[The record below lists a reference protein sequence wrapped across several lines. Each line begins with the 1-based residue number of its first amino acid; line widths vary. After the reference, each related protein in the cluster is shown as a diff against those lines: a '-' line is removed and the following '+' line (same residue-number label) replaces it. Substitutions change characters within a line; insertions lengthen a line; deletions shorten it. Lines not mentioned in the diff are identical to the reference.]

1 MVRVKVPNELIFY
14 IVSYLYDIEKSLFKY
29 VLVSRDWARIVIPF
43 LWENSFHN
51 ENFKIDSLKRII
63 YCNLSS
69 DKRDL
74 YSEFFLEKYHARP
87 LFNYLSFAKKIN
99 TLQIKNIFVDY
110 KNIQFNLTGIIKT
123 VVNLLL
129 KSSNLIE
136 FIHIHNKFDFFEMVN
151 GYMKD
156 HKISL
161 SLYNQFLKLDMLE
174 NLDNLTSLSL
184 SSTYLPKYF
193 DSLFDKISI
202 TKMKSLVLKSSVH
215 NRNLIEN
222 IIKLQN
228 LKSLSL
234 INSIHDFGDFLL
246 IKEKMKNLVYLKI
259 ISFKVNPDTEGEY
272 LINEFVKHENL
283 KILKVRF
290 DDNNNNYEHGH
301 GKRPRSNVVKN

>member
-1 MVRVKVPNELIFY
+1 MFQTKVPNELIFY

-29 VLVSRDWARIVIPF
+29 ILISRDWARIIIPF
-43 LWENSFHN
+43 LWENSFCH
-51 ENFKIDSLKRII
+51 ENFKIDSLRQINFKINSFRRII

-69 DKRDL
+69 DERNL
-74 YSEFFLEKYHARP
+74 YQEFFLEKYDAIP
-87 LFNYLSFAKKIN
+87 LFNYFSFVKKIN

-110 KNIQFNLTGIIKT
+110 KNIQFNLTGITKT

-129 KSSNLIE
+129 KRSNLIE

-151 GYMKD
+151 EYMKD

-184 SSTYLPKYF
+184 SSSYLPKYF
-193 DSLFDKISI
+193 DSLFDRISI
-202 TKMKSLVLKSSVH
+202 TNMKSLVLKSVN

-246 IKEKMKNLVYLKI
+246 IKEKMKNLRYLKI
-259 ISFKVNPDTEGEY
+259 ISFKINPDTEGEY

-283 KILKVRF
+283 KILKARF
-290 DDNNNNYEHGH
+290 GN
-301 GKRPRSNVVKN
+301 SNIQKITIY